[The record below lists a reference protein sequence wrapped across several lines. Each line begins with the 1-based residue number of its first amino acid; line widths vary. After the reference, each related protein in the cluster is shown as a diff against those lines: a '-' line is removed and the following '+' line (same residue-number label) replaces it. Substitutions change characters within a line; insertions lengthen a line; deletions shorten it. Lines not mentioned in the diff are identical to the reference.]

1 MTGRPSRATRA
12 CRATGAFLL
21 ARLDG
26 FALRTACRERRLI
39 GLSLM
44 RLVIGFATILY
55 CLADYSNRQFL
66 WGPHAYNSPS
76 TASAQIPGG
85 GFSLYLLSDSR
96 AWFELLFHATILASA
111 AFMVFGGRVLTVVQA
126 VLMWSLHYRNQDL
139 LEGGD
144 NLAQILVI
152 FLAFTV
158 SNAYFAPG
166 AGKRREKLL
175 AADRTPAVSTVLH
188 NLATYLI
195 VFQTAVLYFAAGY
208 WKIFGKVWQD
218 GVAMYYVSRETEFH
232 MSARFAHL
240 MGNAYLGTAV
250 SYATIAVELAFP
262 FALLSSRAWLR
273 KANTL
278 ALEAMHLG
286 IAAFMGLVCFGLLM
300 IGADCVCLRDED
312 YRSLWRSVRAGRARM
327 AANRPGEAGRRP
339 AFLTG
344 GSAPRLPGT
353 TLRKGAHDH
362 V

>member
-1 MTGRPSRATRA
+1 MIRHAPRAARA
-12 CRATGAFLL
+12 HKMAGAFLL

-26 FALRTACRERRLI
+26 FALRLARRERRLI

-66 WGPHAYNSPS
+66 WGPHAYDSPS

-85 GFSLYLLSDSR
+85 GFSLYLFSDSQ
-96 AWFELLFHATILASA
+96 AWFEFLFHATILTSA
-111 AFMVFGGRVLTVVQA
+111 AFMIYGGRALTVVQA
-126 VLMWSLHYRNQDL
+126 VMMWSLHYRNQDL

-152 FLAFTV
+152 FLAFTC

-166 AGKRREKLL
+166 AKKRREKLL
-175 AADRTPAVSTVLH
+175 AQDRQPAISTVLH

-195 VFQTAVLYFAAGY
+195 VFQTAVLYLAAGY

-218 GVAMYYVSRETEFH
+218 GVAMYYISRETEFH
-232 MSARFAHL
+232 MSATFAHV
-240 MGNAYLGTAV
+240 MSNAYLGTAM
-250 SYATIAVELAFP
+250 SYATIVIELAFP
-262 FALLSSRAWLR
+262 FALVSSRAWLR
-273 KANTL
+273 KANIL

-300 IGADCVCLRDED
+300 IGADSVCLRDED
-312 YRSLWRSVRAGRARM
+312 YRSLWRRLQAGRLRV
-327 AANRPGEAGRRP
+327 AANWPGEAGRIRTSP
-339 AFLTG
+339 IRS
-344 GSAPRLPGT
+344 SASRLPST
-353 TLRKGAHDH
+353 SLRKGAHDH